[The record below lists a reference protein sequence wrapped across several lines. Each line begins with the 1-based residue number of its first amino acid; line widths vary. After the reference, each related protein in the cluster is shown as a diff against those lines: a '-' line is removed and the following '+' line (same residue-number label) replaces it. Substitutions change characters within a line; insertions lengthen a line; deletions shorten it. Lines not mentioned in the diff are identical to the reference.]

1 MASRRINRESQTDT
15 PDTANGAPVDAE
27 TKLLDKLLNESGAPN
42 LNPEVNGSLTD
53 PATGSTVDAS
63 TGEMRGDNAPPV
75 DEVVDTDV
83 VALPK
88 KIVAK
93 EIIGRAQ
100 LKCSKKFIAEKDK
113 EGNAIFDSEGA
124 PKGIWDVTPPTAL
137 YTVFGTASG
146 TETGETQFGDWTGFE
161 GTFEAVRASDG
172 KRFRSNRLILQ
183 EPAQGLLLN
192 ALTEVKRR
200 DPSGSVNFAFN
211 VGKRTSQRWVDTND
225 GNSYEYTIESV
236 INVVK
241 HDPLAHM
248 RKALSG
254 ILPKAPPKQLTSDG
268 APSAPTA

>member
-15 PDTANGAPVDAE
+15 PDTANGAPVDTE
-27 TKLLDKLLNESGAPN
+27 TKLPDELGAPN
-42 LNPEVNGSLTD
+42 LKSNPEVNGSLTD
-53 PATGSTVDAS
+53 SATGATVDAS
-63 TGEMRGDNAPPV
+63 TGEMSGNDVPPV

-100 LKCSKKFIAEKDK
+100 LKCTKKFIPEKDK
-113 EGNAIFDSEGA
+113 DGNAIFDTEGA
-124 PKGIWDVTPPTAL
+124 PKGTWEVTPPTAL

-146 TETGETQFGDWTGFE
+146 TETGETQYGVWTGFQ
-161 GTFEAVRASDG
+161 GTFEAVRTYDG

-183 EPAQGLLLN
+183 EPAQGLLLG
-192 ALTEVKRR
+192 ALSEVKKR
-200 DPSGSVNFAFN
+200 DLSGSVNFAFN

-248 RKALSG
+248 RKALLG
-254 ILPKAPPKQLTSDG
+254 VLPKPPAKQLTSDG